1 MFCKKC
7 GNKLVEEA
15 KFCGKCGEKVS
26 QTEVSY
32 QATGQPKQKEVSGL
46 KKFGV
51 IILSILL
58 VLGGL
63 HFGIIPALIGA
74 ALASLIIK
82 KSGIV
87 KENSA
92 WVSETKGVKIAKYVL
107 LAVIVIPLLGLLI
120 YQLM

>member
-7 GNKLVEEA
+7 GNKLVEGGN
-15 KFCGKCGEKVS
+15 FCGKCGDKVS
-26 QTEVSY
+26 QAKVTHQVAEEPTS
-32 QATGQPKQKEVSGL
+32 KEVSGL

-51 IILSILL
+51 IILAILL
-58 VLGGL
+58 VLAGL
-63 HFGIIPALIGA
+63 HFGLIPALIGA
-74 ALASLIIK
+74 ALASLVIK

-87 KENSA
+87 KKNSA
-92 WVSETKGVKIAKYVL
+92 WVSETKGVKIAKYIL